1 MAKKLVQKV
10 IVHEEADVSPLLPM
24 DVALYN
30 ADGTPFSGGGA
41 APGNATTTTAGL
53 VKKASATEAVASAD
67 AAAAADETVTK
78 PEFDA
83 VVAVA
88 NECKAKLNDLIT
100 KAKSAGQMA

>member
-53 VKKASATEAVASAD
+53 VKKASATEKIIEGEWTLEVRAEKAHAVIRD
-67 AAAAADETVTK
+67 
-78 PEFDA
+78 
-83 VVAVA
+83 
-88 NECKAKLNDLIT
+88 LNGTLPT
-100 KAKSAGQMA
+100 A